1 MGITAAL
8 HPVGSDGFY
17 SSQIQL
23 HPAWLW
29 LAQPMTTVAPASPPG
44 LPPASSPAP
53 LSTEPTATVSARGAP
68 MLPSDMESVTELP
81 SPPPLRTAT
90 MSTDMSWPPV
100 TPSARLTLVLPDLSS
115 RGLSSTP
122 ATARGPL
129 MPMLPTAPLP
139 LLRTATTS
147 TATSTLPSTPSASPT
162 PASADLTSRSL
173 VSTPAS
179 TTVATTAR
187 GPLSPSTE
195 VWLST
200 LDILCLLL
208 TGLFRVSALDTATA
222 MGSMATAR
230 GPLSLSTEEWLSTL
244 DTLCLPLTGLLRD
257 SALDTATDTG
267 TATARGPLSLSM
279 GQQSQLR
286 TTTTSMDTSL
296 ALVIPSASLI
306 PATLA
311 LPSMSPGFTPTFS
324 CLTAQASATK

>member
-44 LPPASSPAP
+44 LPPASSPDP

-68 MLPSDMESVTELP
+68 MLPSDMESVTESP

-90 MSTDMSWPPV
+90 TCTDMSLPLA
-100 TPSARLTLVLPDLSS
+100 TPSASLTLVLLDLSS

-122 ATARGPL
+122 ATARGAL
-129 MPMLPTAPLP
+129 MPMLPTVPLP

-179 TTVATTAR
+179 TTVAAMAR

-195 VWLST
+195 
-200 LDILCLLL
+200 
-208 TGLFRVSALDTATA
+208 
-222 MGSMATAR
+222 
-230 GPLSLSTEEWLSTL
+230 EWLSTL
-244 DTLCLPLTGLLRD
+244 DMLCLPLTGLFRD

-279 GQQSQLR
+279 GQQLLLR
-286 TTTTSMDTSL
+286 TTTTSTDTSS

-324 CLTAQASATK
+324 CLTAQASATKDLSYLLCTLLLPNTF